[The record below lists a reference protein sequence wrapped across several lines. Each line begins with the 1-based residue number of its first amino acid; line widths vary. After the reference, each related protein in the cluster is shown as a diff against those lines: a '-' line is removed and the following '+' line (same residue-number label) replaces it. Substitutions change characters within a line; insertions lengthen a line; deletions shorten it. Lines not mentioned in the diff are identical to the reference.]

1 MDKKVHYK
9 MHKVKKQWVT
19 IAVTGLSLGAVS
31 AVSLGTNDGVVQADE
46 HTDATVAIPDITVDT
61 GTVSND
67 TTTAQ
72 DPTTAVATTNNAATD
87 QVAPTATFDLTTDT
101 TNTVAANA
109 VDTVATVGTDRAATT
124 NDTTATND
132 TAVDTTNNNT
142 TLIQQQLQTMQRH
155 VNVVRLVPAVVLQE
169 AVVPHQ
175 LLVIITM
182 LTIRSQ

>member
-19 IAVTGLSLGAVS
+19 IAVTGMSLGAVS

-67 TTTAQ
+67 TTAAQ
-72 DPTTAVATTNNAATD
+72 DPTTAVAATNDVATD
-87 QVAPTATFDLTTDT
+87 QAAPTATFDLTTDT

-109 VDTVATVGTDRAATT
+109 VDTAATVGTDRAATT
-124 NDTTATND
+124 TDTTATND
-132 TAVDTTNNNT
+132 TAVDTNK
-142 TLIQQQLQTMQRH
+142 
-155 VNVVRLVPAVVLQE
+155 
-169 AVVPHQ
+169 
-175 LLVIITM
+175 
-182 LTIRSQ
+182 

>member
-19 IAVTGLSLGAVS
+19 IAVTGMSLGAVS

-67 TTTAQ
+67 TTAAQ
-72 DPTTAVATTNNAATD
+72 DPTTAVAATNDVATD
-87 QVAPTATFDLTTDT
+87 QAAPTATFDLTTDT

-109 VDTVATVGTDRAATT
+109 VDTASCNIHLDKQLSSYYDKICIKSTRAVAQLGRAP
-124 NDTTATND
+124 
-132 TAVDTTNNNT
+132 
-142 TLIQQQLQTMQRH
+142 
-155 VNVVRLVPAVVLQE
+155 RLHERQCFFFRGV
-169 AVVPHQ
+169 H
-175 LLVIITM
+175 LVIKKVYLKKSVSYSILRNKT
-182 LTIRSQ
+182 REH

>member
-1 MDKKVHYK
+1 MGKRSLLLWTKKVHYK

-67 TTTAQ
+67 TTAAQ
-72 DPTTAVATTNNAATD
+72 DPTTAVAATNDVATD
-87 QVAPTATFDLTTDT
+87 QATPTATFDLTTDT

-124 NDTTATND
+124 KRYNSN
-132 TAVDTTNNNT
+132 
-142 TLIQQQLQTMQRH
+142 Q
-155 VNVVRLVPAVVLQE
+155 
-169 AVVPHQ
+169 
-175 LLVIITM
+175 
-182 LTIRSQ
+182 

>member
-19 IAVTGLSLGAVS
+19 IAVTGMSLGAVS

-67 TTTAQ
+67 TTAAQ

-87 QVAPTATFDLTTDT
+87 QAAPTATFDLTTDT
-101 TNTVAANA
+101 TTTVAANA
-109 VDTVATVGTDRAATT
+109 VDTAADRR
-124 NDTTATND
+124 N
-132 TAVDTTNNNT
+132 
-142 TLIQQQLQTMQRH
+142 
-155 VNVVRLVPAVVLQE
+155 
-169 AVVPHQ
+169 
-175 LLVIITM
+175 
-182 LTIRSQ
+182 

>member
-67 TTTAQ
+67 TT
-72 DPTTAVATTNNAATD
+72 AVSL
-87 QVAPTATFDLTTDT
+87 VAVVSFV
-101 TNTVAANA
+101 VAARS
-109 VDTVATVGTDRAATT
+109 VPTVATVSTAFAATVFVVSVVKSKVAVGVAWSV
-124 NDTTATND
+124 ATSFVAA
-132 TAVDTTNNNT
+132 TAV
-142 TLIQQQLQTMQRH
+142 
-155 VNVVRLVPAVVLQE
+155 VG
-169 AVVPHQ
+169 
-175 LLVIITM
+175 
-182 LTIRSQ
+182 S